1 VEIELVVGIT
11 ERSAAK
17 VAKDF
22 LSAAFASNWATSVE
36 EAKVVK
42 LPNTTEIVVSI
53 VDFRSAWRWA

>member
-11 ERSAAK
+11 GRSAAK
-17 VAKDF
+17 VARDF
-22 LSAAFASNWATSVE
+22 LSAASASSWVTSVE
-36 EAKVVK
+36 EAKVAK

>member
-1 VEIELVVGIT
+1 VVGIT

-17 VAKDF
+17 VARDF
-22 LSAAFASNWATSVE
+22 LSAASASNWATSVE
-36 EAKVVK
+36 EAKVAK